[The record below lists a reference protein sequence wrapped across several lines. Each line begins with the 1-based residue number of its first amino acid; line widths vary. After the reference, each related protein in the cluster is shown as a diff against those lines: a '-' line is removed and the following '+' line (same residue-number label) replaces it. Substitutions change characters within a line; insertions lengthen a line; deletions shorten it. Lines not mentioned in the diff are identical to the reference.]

1 MTTPAGG
8 GRRGMRRPPRIRWTQ
23 IVAVAVVLAIF
34 VTGLV
39 VAGWVGA
46 LIIAAL
52 SAAAGLVLMAHWR
65 VLDQRVRL
73 VRMVIVLIGFAVAL
87 SLLTR

>member
-1 MTTPAGG
+1 
-8 GRRGMRRPPRIRWTQ
+8 MRRPPRIRWTQ
-23 IVAVAVVLAIF
+23 IVAVAIVLAVF
-34 VTGLV
+34 VVGLV
-39 VAGWVGA
+39 VAGWIGA
-46 LIIAAL
+46 SIIAAL
-52 SAAAGLVLMAHWR
+52 SAVAGLVLIAHWR

>member
-1 MTTPAGG
+1 
-8 GRRGMRRPPRIRWTQ
+8 MRRPPRIRWTQ